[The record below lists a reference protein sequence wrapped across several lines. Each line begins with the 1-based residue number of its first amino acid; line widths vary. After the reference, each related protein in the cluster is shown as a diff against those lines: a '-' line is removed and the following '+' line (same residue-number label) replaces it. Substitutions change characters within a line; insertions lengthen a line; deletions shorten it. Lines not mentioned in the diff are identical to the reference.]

1 VARSRLWPLLSTL
14 TVIALAEL
22 VKHIERPATREYV
35 WRAIKM
41 ARKRKERG
49 RKEMTCNG
57 MKPVLAA
64 AWLSLFVAMPAQAA
78 DTMKITVSALASGF
92 GDYFIAIDRGY
103 FAEEGIEGKIIQ
115 AGGNTATPALL
126 SGDVQYST
134 SASIAISA
142 ILRGGE
148 LKIVYVNNDRVPY
161 QLWTA
166 MPSVQTLAD
175 LKGKRVGVETRGD
188 THELAMRAVFEDA
201 KVDPS
206 TVVFAPLANRA
217 AIVAGVM
224 SGALGGASLVTDEV
238 ERMRTIP
245 NARLVADLQ
254 KVHLI
259 AGGGVFSDA
268 MLKNNRPL
276 AERFMRAVVKARR
289 RGQAHPEDVVASVLK
304 RNASATA
311 EQVQA
316 AMAAQRPLN
325 TKDGTIPVDV
335 QRREIANRGE
345 VMGIAADQRPA
356 PDKMFD
362 FSLLKEVNAKLDA
375 EGWKP

>member
-1 VARSRLWPLLSTL
+1 
-14 TVIALAEL
+14 
-22 VKHIERPATREYV
+22 
-35 WRAIKM
+35 
-41 ARKRKERG
+41 
-49 RKEMTCNG
+49 MTCNG

-375 EGWKP
+375 EGWKT